1 MGPGFTQN
9 KFHPSYAVT
18 ATIVLGKNI
27 KKTSNTHA
35 ATAADDAKNM
45 RQSVLKIIFTDGA
58 KRNACE

>member
-18 ATIVLGKNI
+18 ATIVLGKTF
-27 KKTSNTHA
+27 KKSNTHA